1 MLPHG
6 SFKPIFV
13 DVVPVWRK
21 QLNPMISRVRHEDLV
36 LAVTGHVPGVVELTG
51 LGTLLAECQQEFTA
65 DSEKLKRRKHE
76 WLRIVSR
83 LLLSVSLGSR
93 AV

>member
-21 QLNPMISRVRHEDLV
+21 QLNPMISRVRHQDLV
-36 LAVTGHVPGVVELTG
+36 LAVARHVPGVVELTG
-51 LGTLLAECQQEFTA
+51 LGTLLTECQQEFTA
-65 DSEKLKRRKHE
+65 DSEKLKEEKMN
-76 WLRIVSR
+76 
-83 LLLSVSLGSR
+83 G
-93 AV
+93 